1 MQVQT
6 TNTVD
11 YITATKDT
19 TKTNKV
25 ETTSDVKFDM
35 SKPFDI
41 DSFTFEDY
49 KFIDRKDLGDW
60 IKNSNLPNKNEVST
74 KVGLLMTTVF
84 YSDDDTLNEVLFD
97 KLDQEYKQ
105 GGTGTEFL
113 STVLLPLGEMAS
125 PFDLTTLKEIK
136 NTPTKMERYF
146 ENGVYSFDA
155 KDVLSNI
162 KSFPDFYNNLD
173 SEYKKFMG
181 DISGTN
187 QAFNEII
194 TEYTKRKDEQN
205 ATLDAYT
212 RNTKQN
218 PVSEKI

>member
-1 MQVQT
+1 
-6 TNTVD
+6 
-11 YITATKDT
+11 
-19 TKTNKV
+19 
-25 ETTSDVKFDM
+25 
-35 SKPFDI
+35 
-41 DSFTFEDY
+41 
-49 KFIDRKDLGDW
+49 
-60 IKNSNLPNKNEVST
+60 
-74 KVGLLMTTVF
+74 
-84 YSDDDTLNEVLFD
+84 
-97 KLDQEYKQ
+97 
-105 GGTGTEFL
+105 
-113 STVLLPLGEMAS
+113 MAS
-125 PFDLTTLKEIK
+125 PFDLATLKEIK